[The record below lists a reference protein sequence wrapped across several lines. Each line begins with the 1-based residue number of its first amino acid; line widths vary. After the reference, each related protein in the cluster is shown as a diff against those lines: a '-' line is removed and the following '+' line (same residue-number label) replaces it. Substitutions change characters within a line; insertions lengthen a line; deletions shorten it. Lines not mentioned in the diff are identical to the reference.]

1 MKKFLFIFALA
12 SLFSCLVLYPVYA
25 QERNVNVELNQ
36 LRSELLNSKL
46 ALKDMNY
53 ITQVVRNLLSQGSD
67 KNDLRSIVLNIAK
80 KGISGKDLNTSLES
94 VSALVEAGAKTGE
107 AGNVVLGGI
116 DKGLAYGF
124 KGGDAGLMAKVQEAV
139 KQKKEQLLDEARK
152 KAAEESRGQVN
163 KDTESP
169 VNIMNE

>member
-12 SLFSCLVLYPVYA
+12 GLLSFLVLYPVYA
-25 QERNVNVELNQ
+25 QERNVNVELSQ

-46 ALKDMNY
+46 PLKDVNY
-53 ITQVVRNLLSQGSD
+53 ITQVVRKLLNQGSD
-67 KNDLRSIVLNIAK
+67 KNDLSSIILNMAK

-94 VSALVEAGAKTGE
+94 VSALVEAGVKTAE

-124 KGGDAGLMAKVQEAV
+124 KGGDVGLMAKVQEAV
-139 KQKKEQLLDEARK
+139 KQKKEQLLDEAKK

-163 KDTESP
+163 KDIGSP
-169 VNIMNE
+169 TNIMNE

>member
-1 MKKFLFIFALA
+1 MKKFLFIFVLA
-12 SLFSCLVLYPVYA
+12 SLFSFSASYPVYA
-25 QERNVNVELNQ
+25 QERDVNVELNQ

-46 ALKDMNY
+46 PLKDINY

-67 KNDLRSIVLNIAK
+67 KNDLRSIVLNMAK
-80 KGISGKDLNTSLES
+80 KGISGKDLNTSLEAVS
-94 VSALVEAGAKTGE
+94 VLVEAGVKTGE

-124 KGGDAGLMAKVQEAV
+124 KGGDVGLMAKVQEAV

-152 KAAEESRGQVN
+152 KVAEGGGGR
-163 KDTESP
+163 
-169 VNIMNE
+169 